1 MIWEDQRN
9 PGAITVKAAAQFLD
23 VSKSGYYNWLRMK
36 GVDAKAARN
45 KPIVEEIR
53 KIICRNPGYGYRR
66 VTKELW
72 NYGYRVN
79 HKRSLRL
86 MRLYG
91 LTVKNKRFKVITTD
105 PEHDNPVYP
114 NLVMRMN
121 ITRPNQVWA
130 ADFTYVQLRDKYVYL
145 AVVMDLYSRRILGWA
160 LGPNL
165 DADLALQALHM
176 ALYSRRNE
184 SLSGLIHH
192 TDQGAQFTSFAYTQ
206 CLRDHGIQISN
217 SRRGNPY
224 DNAFVESFFKTLKC
238 EEVYLNEYDTAK
250 EAYDNIKWFIEQ
262 IYNAT
267 RMHSALGYVSPTEF
281 ERRRQFDKVASL

>member
-1 MIWEDQRN
+1 MIWENQRG
-9 PGAITVKAAAQFLD
+9 PGAIPVKVAAQFLD

-36 GVDAKAARN
+36 GVDARAARN

-53 KIICRNPGYGYRR
+53 KIIYKNPGYGYRR
-66 VTKELW
+66 VTRDLW
-72 NYGYRVN
+72 NHGYRVN
-79 HKRSLRL
+79 HKRALRL
-86 MRLYG
+86 MRLNG
-91 LTVKNKRFKVITTD
+91 LTVKKKRFTVITTD

-114 NLVMRMN
+114 NLVMGLE

-145 AVVMDLYSRRILGWA
+145 AVEMDLYSRRILGWA
-160 LGPNL
+160 IGPNL
-165 DADLALQALHM
+165 DAELALQALHM
-176 ALYSRRNE
+176 APYNRRQE

-192 TDQGAQFTSFAYTQ
+192 ADQGAQFTSFAYTQ

-224 DNAFVESFFKTLKC
+224 DNAFVESSFKILKC
-238 EEVYLNEYDTAK
+238 EEVYLNEYETAK
-250 EAYDNIKWFIEQ
+250 EVYDNIKWFIEQ

-267 RMHSALGYVSPTEF
+267 RMHSALGYIFPTEF
-281 ERRRQFDKVASL
+281 ERRRQLDMAASL

>member
-1 MIWEDQRN
+1 MIWENQRS
-9 PGAITVKAAAQFLD
+9 PGAIPVKVAAQFLD
-23 VSKSGYYNWLRMK
+23 VSKSGYYNWLRMR
-36 GVDAKAARN
+36 GIDARAARN

-53 KIICRNPGYGYRR
+53 KIIYRNPGYGYRR
-66 VTKELW
+66 VTRELW
-72 NYGYRVN
+72 NHGYLVN
-79 HKRSLRL
+79 HKRALRL
-86 MRLYG
+86 MKLNG
-91 LTVKNKRFKVITTD
+91 LTVTKKRFTVITTD

-114 NLVMRMN
+114 NLVMGLN

-145 AVVMDLYSRRILGWA
+145 AVEMDLYSRRILGWA
-160 LGPNL
+160 IGPDL
-165 DADLALQALHM
+165 DANLALQALHM
-176 ALYSRRNE
+176 ALYNRRQE

-192 TDQGAQFTSFAYTQ
+192 ADQGAQFTSFAYTQ

-238 EEVYLNEYDTAK
+238 EEVYLNEYETAK

-267 RMHSALGYVSPTEF
+267 RMHSALGYISPTEF